1 MLKQRGLSLVE
12 LMITITLGL
21 ILMAALTSVFSS
33 TIGMNSRSLRLSQL
47 QEEATAV
54 MDLMMGDLRRTGYR
68 ADAHLLVVDPDNA
81 VVGFN
86 DTFAV
91 SEHADEAANS
101 CIIFDYDANNNGL
114 HDGDVER
121 FGYRLRNG
129 QIQRRQAGLGCTDNG
144 WEGLTSPDL
153 ITVDA
158 LEFVLTERMI
168 DVVNEQ
174 VVEVFVTV
182 SLPSDATVTRE
193 LATEMVL
200 RNAF

>member
-33 TIGMNSRSLRLSQL
+33 TIGTNSRSLKLSQL
-47 QEEATAV
+47 QEEATAA
-54 MDLMMGDLRRTGYR
+54 MDLLIGDLKRTGYR
-68 ADAHLLVVDPDNA
+68 ANAHFLIVDPDN
-81 VVGFN
+81 VVAGFN
-86 DTFAV
+86 NTVTV
-91 SEHADEAANS
+91 SQHPDETANS
-101 CIIFDYDANNNGL
+101 CILFDYDANANAL

-129 QIQRRQAGLGCTDNG
+129 QIQRRSAGLGCADAG

-153 ITVDA
+153 IQVDV

-174 VVEVFVTV
+174 VVDVLAVV
-182 SLPSDATVTRE
+182 SLPSDEQVTRE
-193 LATEMVL
+193 LATEVVI
-200 RNAF
+200 RNAY

>member
-21 ILMAALTSVFSS
+21 ILMAALTSVFSH
-33 TIGMNSRSLRLSQL
+33 TLGTNSRSLKLSQL

-54 MDLMMGDLRRTGYR
+54 MDLLVGDLRRTGYR
-68 ADAHLLVVDPDNA
+68 ANAHLLVVDPDNA

-86 DTFAV
+86 NTISV
-91 SEHADEAANS
+91 SQHPDEAANS
-101 CIIFDYDANNNGL
+101 CIIFDYDANNNAI
-114 HDGDVER
+114 HDGDTER

-129 QIQRRQAGLGCTDNG
+129 QIQRRSAGLSCADAG

-153 ITVDA
+153 IQVDV
-158 LEFVLTERMI
+158 LEFLLTERML

-174 VVEVFVTV
+174 VVDVLAVV
-182 SLPSDATVTRE
+182 SMPSDEEITRE
-193 LATEMVL
+193 LATEVVI
-200 RNAF
+200 RNAY